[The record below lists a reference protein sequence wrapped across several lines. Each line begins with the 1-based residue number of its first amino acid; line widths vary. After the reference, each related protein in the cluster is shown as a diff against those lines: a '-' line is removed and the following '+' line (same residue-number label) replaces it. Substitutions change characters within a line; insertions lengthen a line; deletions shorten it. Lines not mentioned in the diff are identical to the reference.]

1 MKKSWIL
8 LTLAG
13 VLCACSDT
21 GGVDPDAVA
30 GPELHAV
37 RAALDSAFLHDTALD
52 SSFSGPNGL
61 YAQMSALVF
70 PFIDRAS
77 QIVDGADTTRL
88 VGIEF
93 DIDATQDSVHITSNL
108 TAILAWYGYD
118 STTNTVDSVF
128 FLLGAGR
135 APVNDTLWNRFTLDT
150 VGTGT
155 GFVIHQATNGT
166 VTKSQSTG
174 GHLRTTESHF
184 GTGQTLGG
192 GGVSFT
198 VYRGRVSGEFAIAA
212 ASSATRNFDPNAR
225 ALKVKLRGN
234 L

>member
-13 VLCACSDT
+13 VLGACSDT

-37 RAALDSAFLHDTALD
+37 RAALDSAFLHDTTLD
-52 SSFSGPNGL
+52 STFSGPNGL
-61 YAQMSALVF
+61 YAQMAALVF

-77 QIVDGADTTRL
+77 QIVAGTDTTRL

-108 TAILAWYGYD
+108 TAVLAWKGYD
-118 STTNTVDSVF
+118 STANTVDTVF
-128 FLLGAGR
+128 FLLGSGR
-135 APVNDTLWNRFTLDT
+135 APVTDTLWNRFTLDT
-150 VGTGT
+150 AGTGT
-155 GFVIHQATNGT
+155 GFVIHQLANGS
-166 VTKSQSTG
+166 VIKSQATG
-174 GHLRTTESHF
+174 GQLRTTHSHY
-184 GTGQTLGG
+184 GSGQSLGG
-192 GGVSFT
+192 GGVTFT
-198 VYRGRVSGEFAIAA
+198 VYRGRISGEFGITA
-212 ASSATRNFDPNAR
+212 ASSSTKDFGTDAR
-225 ALKVKLRGN
+225 AVMVKLRGS